1 MARRNIRKVLVFDVE
16 TSGLLP
22 KKTEDVPIEKL
33 PHILQLSYIVFETD
47 GWKVSKVG
55 NYYVNVEK
63 HVEISQ
69 KITELTGITREM
81 CNSGSSI
88 VNVLK
93 EFCDEYMQCDLI
105 VAHNIYFDRNMIQLE
120 ISRNKEKLPS
130 HYVENVFS
138 RNFEKENFKTNYCT
152 MYNGRNICNIKKV
165 NDKGETYVKCP
176 KLSELYEHLFEEPVH
191 GNLHNSL
198 VDTYVCLKCLV
209 KMRFKF
215 DMKDRGYDAI
225 MSHNKYS

>member
-16 TSGLLP
+16 TSVLLP
-22 KKTEDVPIEKL
+22 TKTEDIPLKNL
-33 PHILQLSYIVFETD
+33 PQILQLSYIVFETN

-55 NYYVNVEK
+55 NYYVNVP
-63 HVEISQ
+63 HDVEISS
-69 KITELTGITREM
+69 KITELTGITRKM
-81 CNSGSSI
+81 CDQGKSI
-88 VNVLK
+88 LHVLN

-120 ISRNKEKLPS
+120 ISRNKEKLSS

-152 MYNGRNICNIKKV
+152 MYNGKNLCNIKKV

-225 MSHNKYS
+225 MSHNK

>member
-22 KKTEDVPIEKL
+22 KKTEDIPLENL
-33 PHILQLSYIVFETD
+33 PHILQLSYIVFETS

-55 NYYVNVEK
+55 NYYVNVPQE
-63 HVEISQ
+63 VEISS
-69 KITELTGITREM
+69 KITELTGITRKM
-81 CNSGSSI
+81 CDQGKSI
-88 VNVLK
+88 LHVLN
-93 EFCDEYMQCDLI
+93 EFCEEYMKCDLI
-105 VAHNIYFDRNMIQLE
+105 VAHNIYFDRNMILLE
-120 ISRNKEKLPS
+120 ISRNKEKLS
-130 HYVENVFS
+130 THYVENVFS

-152 MYNGRNICNIKKV
+152 MYNGKNLCNIKRV
-165 NDKGETYVKCP
+165 NDKGETYTKCP
-176 KLSELYEHLFEEPVH
+176 KLSELYEYLFEEPVH
-191 GNLHNSL
+191 SNLHNSL

-225 MSHNKYS
+225 MSHNK

>member
-1 MARRNIRKVLVFDVE
+1 MN
-16 TSGLLP
+16 
-22 KKTEDVPIEKL
+22 KKKENN
-33 PHILQLSYIVFETD
+33 FESAL
-47 GWKVSKVG
+47 KRL
-55 NYYVNVEK
+55 E
-63 HVEISQ
+63 EISDLLENED
-69 KITELTGITREM
+69 TPLED
-81 CNSGSSI
+81 SI
-88 VNVLK
+88 KLFEEGVDLK

-105 VAHNIYFDRNMIQLE
+105 AAHNIYFDRNMIQLE

-152 MYNGRNICNIKKV
+152 MYNGRNICNIKRE